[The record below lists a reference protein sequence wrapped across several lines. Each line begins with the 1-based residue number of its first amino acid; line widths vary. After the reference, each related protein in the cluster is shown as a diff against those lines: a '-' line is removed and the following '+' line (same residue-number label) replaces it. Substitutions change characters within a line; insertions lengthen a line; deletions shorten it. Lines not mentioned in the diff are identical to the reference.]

1 MALRHR
7 SFARSGHESVRF
19 VVSGMP
25 HSRLVRDNGPVNR
38 GLRSGRRRS
47 TSLVTRFAVLL
58 LGVGVALGLAALSAW
73 AHSAVVSIS
82 PPDGATLSTPPTRV
96 VITFNEDIDPNFVEV
111 ALSTEG
117 RTVELGEPVVD
128 GPKVSADVKV
138 LLGPATYLLA
148 FHVISADTHSIRGSS
163 TFTVSGTTTAPPA
176 GTSTGSPSGT
186 ATSNATTGPSSSD
199 SPTGATSTTPA
210 ATQTLSTSAS
220 GSTPEPTPTYKTP
233 QKQPTTIGH
242 PDHTPGLIVAGGLLA
257 LGALLTWR
265 EHRRR
270 PPAD

>member
-1 MALRHR
+1 MALWH
-7 SFARSGHESVRF
+7 SSSARSGHESVRF
-19 VVSGMP
+19 LVSGMP
-25 HSRLVRDNGPVNR
+25 RSRLLSDNGPVNR

-58 LGVGVALGLAALSAW
+58 LGVGVALWLAALPAW

-82 PPDGATLSTPPTRV
+82 PPDGSTLSTPPTRV
-96 VITFNEDIDPNFVEV
+96 VITFNENIDPNFVQV
-111 ALSTEG
+111 ALSTGG
-117 RTVELGEPVVD
+117 RAVELGDPVVD
-128 GPKVSADVKV
+128 GPKVTADVNV

-148 FHVISADTHSIRGSS
+148 FQVVSADSHPIRGSS
-163 TFTVSGTTTAPPA
+163 TFIVSGTTTTPPT
-176 GTSTGSPSGT
+176 GTTTSSPSGT
-186 ATSNATTGPSSSD
+186 ATSTATTGPSSSAT
-199 SPTGATSTTPA
+199 PTGVTSTTPA
-210 ATQTLSTSAS
+210 ATQTLSTAAP
-220 GSTPEPTPTYKTP
+220 GTTPEPTPTYKTP

-270 PPAD
+270 QPAD